1 MKQGRKRKDRNRE
14 TRQASGH
21 ALRPLN
27 VDIVRFVEALAIA
40 DARRD
45 YLAATQAASGREGAT
60 RKFNSRT
67 GASTNDPRSH
77 LRPLFDGPPE
87 REIH

>member
-1 MKQGRKRKDRNRE
+1 MKQVRKRKDGDKEARR
-14 TRQASGH
+14 ALAP
-21 ALRPLN
+21 ALRPLDA
-27 VDIVRFVEALAIA
+27 DIIRFVEALAIA

-45 YLAATQAASGREGAT
+45 YLAATQAASVREGT
-60 RKFNSRT
+60 TGNLNSRT
-67 GASTNDPRSH
+67 GASTNDPCSH